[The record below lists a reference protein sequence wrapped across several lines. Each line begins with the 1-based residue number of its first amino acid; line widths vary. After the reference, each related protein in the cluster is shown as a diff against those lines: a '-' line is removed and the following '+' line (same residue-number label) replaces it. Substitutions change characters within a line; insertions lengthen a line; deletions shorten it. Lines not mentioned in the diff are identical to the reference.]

1 VAEATPGV
9 PVDAAPHAI
18 LPIGHLGLHLEQAAD
33 LHLGL
38 LSCTSLLTLTT
49 MRG

>member
-1 VAEATPGV
+1 VAEATPGL
-9 PVDAAPHAI
+9 PADTAPHPI
-18 LPIGHLGLHLEQAAD
+18 LPIGDLGLHLEQAVD

-38 LSCTSLLTLTT
+38 LSCTSLLTFTT